1 VKPLKLTGI
10 QYAALPYRL
19 HAGQLQIMLIT
30 SRRTRRWIIPK
41 GWPMHGLKPQE
52 AAAQEAAEE
61 AGIVGQ
67 IADAPIGSYRYI
79 KQLKGEY
86 AQAVQ
91 VIVFP
96 LRVEDHAEAFKEQ
109 GQRIFAWF
117 SYQEAASKIAEPS
130 LRRLIRDFGAMQAPG
145 FIAHGLRTYRAW
157 RAGDLAL
164 RLRWPKSRKR
174 RLSEH

>member
-19 HAGQLQIMLIT
+19 QGRQLQIMLIT
-30 SRRTRRWIIPK
+30 SRGTRRWVIPK
-41 GWPMHGLKPQE
+41 GWPIDGLKPQD
-52 AAAQEAAEE
+52 AAAQEAREE

-86 AQAVQ
+86 IQAVQ

-96 LRVEDHAEAFKEQ
+96 IRVEDQVPAFKEL
-109 GQRIFAWF
+109 GQRTFAWF
-117 SYQEAASKIAEPS
+117 GYQEAANRIAEPS
-130 LRRLIRDFGAMQAPG
+130 LRRLIRDFGANQAPG
-145 FIAHGLRTYRAW
+145 LIARGLRSYRAW
-157 RAGDLAL
+157 RSRGLA
-164 RLRWPKSRKR
+164 
-174 RLSEH
+174 